1 VTDEDQLK
9 WQKQCML
16 EDHFDKTDVKEQSD
30 GKGTFVR
37 SPHLVPS
44 RKQDGQK
51 RASEK
56 MGI

>member
-1 VTDEDQLK
+1 MTNEEQLK

-37 SPHLVPS
+37 VPHLVSS
-44 RKQDGQK
+44 RKQDVQERVTK
-51 RASEK
+51 K

>member
-1 VTDEDQLK
+1 MTNEEQLK

-37 SPHLVPS
+37 APYLVS
-44 RKQDGQK
+44 GGEQSSEK
-51 RASEK
+51 RANKK